1 MHKDQKK
8 KQTDTAAIAAP
19 PPKKPYN
26 RATALDALRGLAIL
40 AMVLSGLVPGTLPA
54 WMYHAQDA
62 PPTHITNINLPGIS
76 WVDVVFPFFL
86 FSMGAAIPLALSRRL
101 EKGKWWSVVPG
112 ILWRGVLLAA
122 FAYYR
127 DHVDPFAF
135 TFTPTPHDWKMAL
148 VAFAL
153 VFPIWWRMPK
163 VIPVPVQWLIRAA
176 GFWLALVLLSFYR
189 YADNANLAWN
199 QHALRQ
205 WVERCDIIILVLA
218 NVSVFGSLIWL
229 GTRKAWFARLA
240 PVGLMVALKISAT
253 APGWG
258 RTAWNATPA
267 YWLYRME
274 FLKYLTI
281 ILPATIVGDMMVDWL
296 KARVKE
302 NVQAQWPLW
311 RLVPLTLLL
320 FAFAPVCVIGLK
332 ERWVVETTLISAGML
347 LLGALLTRKPL
358 CELERFVA
366 RLFQWGAYWLILGLV
381 FEPYEGG
388 IKKSNATISYFFVT
402 LGLAILMLAA
412 FTLLVERLKGRW
424 TVALLADNGQN
435 PLLAYIGISN
445 FVLPLLALSGVNAWL
460 DSRLVTPWQG
470 ALHAGVITLLLALVV
485 SAATRAKVFVRA

>member
-1 MHKDQKK
+1 MPTKHKQEVPATVV
-8 KQTDTAAIAAP
+8 QEP
-19 PPKKPYN
+19 EKKPDN

-40 AMVLSGLVPGTLPA
+40 AMVLSGLVPLTLPA

-62 PPTHITNINLPGIS
+62 PPTHVTNINLAGIS

-135 TFTPTPHDWKMAL
+135 TFTPTAHDWKVAL
-148 VAFAL
+148 VGFAL
-153 VFPIWWRMPK
+153 IFPIWGRMPRT
-163 VIPVPVQWLIRAA
+163 IPQSIQWLIRVV
-176 GFWLALVLLSFYR
+176 GIWLALVLLSTYR
-189 YADNANLAWN
+189 YVDNANLAWN

-229 GTRKAWFARLA
+229 CTRKAWFARLA

-258 RTAWNATPA
+258 RTVWNATPA

-296 KARVKE
+296 KVRAKEHVKAE
-302 NVQAQWPLW
+302 WSLW
-311 RLVPLTLLL
+311 RLIPLTLLL
-320 FAFAPVCVIGLK
+320 FAFVPVCVIGLK
-332 ERWVVETTLISAGML
+332 ERWVVETTLIAAGML
-347 LLGALLTRKPL
+347 LLGAILTRNPVS
-358 CELERFVA
+358 ELEKFIA
-366 RLFQWGAYWLILGLV
+366 RLYQWGAYWLILGLV

-402 LGLAILMLAA
+402 LGLAILTLAA
-412 FTLLVERLKGRW
+412 FTLLVERLKGKW
-424 TVALLADNGQN
+424 TVALLVDNGQN

-445 FVLPLLALSGVNAWL
+445 LAVPLATLSGLNAWL
-460 DSRLVTPWQG
+460 DARLLTPWQG
-470 ALHAGVITLLLALVV
+470 ALHAAIITLLLALAV

>member
-1 MHKDQKK
+1 MRKNQNDNN
-8 KQTDTAAIAAP
+8 TDTAEVAAEP
-19 PPKKPYN
+19 AKKPGN
-26 RATALDALRGLAIL
+26 RAIALDALRGLAIL
-40 AMVLSGLVPGTLPA
+40 AMVLSSLVPGTLPA
-54 WMYHAQDA
+54 WMYHAQDP

-101 EKGKWWSVVPG
+101 EKGKWWPVVPG

-122 FAYYR
+122 FAVYR

-163 VIPVPVQWLIRAA
+163 AIPLPVQWLIRAA
-176 GFWLALVLLSFYR
+176 GFWLALVLLSSYR

-205 WVERCDIIILVLA
+205 WVERSDIIILVLA

-229 GTRKAWFARLA
+229 CTRKAWFARLA

-253 APGWG
+253 VPGWAQ
-258 RTAWNATPA
+258 TVWNASPA
-267 YWLYRME
+267 SWLYRME

-296 KARVKE
+296 KARATERVKT
-302 NVQAQWPLW
+302 QWPLW
-311 RLVPLTLLL
+311 RLIALTLLL

-332 ERWVVETTLISAGML
+332 ERLLVETPLVTAGML
-347 LLGALLTRKPL
+347 LLGTLLTLKPL
-358 CELERFVA
+358 SELEKFIT
-366 RLFQWGAYWLILGLV
+366 RLFQWGAYWLLLGLV
-381 FEPYEGG
+381 FEGYEGG

-402 LGLAILMLAA
+402 LGLAILTLAA
-412 FTLLVERLKGRW
+412 FTLLVERLKGRLP
-424 TVALLADNGQN
+424 VALLADNGQN

-445 FVLPLLALSGVNAWL
+445 FVLPLATLSGLNAWL

-470 ALHAGVITLLLALVV
+470 ALHAAIITLVLALVV